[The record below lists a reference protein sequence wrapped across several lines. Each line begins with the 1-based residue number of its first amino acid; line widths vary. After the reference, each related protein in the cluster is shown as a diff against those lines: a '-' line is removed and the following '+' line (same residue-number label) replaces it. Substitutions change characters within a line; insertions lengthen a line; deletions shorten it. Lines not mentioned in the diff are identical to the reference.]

1 MKINILNGDFD
12 QKDAIEI
19 ITKFID
25 VKIKFQENK
34 MQNSSNEEDL
44 KMRENRIIKLQ
55 KDLYEARETILKKVG
70 KISLQSVIELQ

>member
-1 MKINILNGDFD
+1 MNINILNGDFD

-55 KDLYEARETILKKVG
+55 KDLYEAREIILKKVG

>member
-1 MKINILNGDFD
+1 MNINILNGDFD

-34 MQNSSNEEDL
+34 MQNLSNEEDL

>member
-1 MKINILNGDFD
+1 MNINILNGDFD